1 MSPLSFVVP
10 AMVNK
15 VTLIGRLG
23 KDPEFR
29 VTAGGT
35 PMAKFSL
42 ATTEKRKDASGQLV
56 ETTEWHKCAA
66 WARQAEIARDYLT
79 KGQLL
84 YVEGRIH
91 YDSYENKEGVKVYTT
106 DIVVSNFQMLSGKGE
121 SGSGSAPKPA
131 PVNDPPARREEPKSE
146 GGFEDDDLPF

>member
-1 MSPLSFVVP
+1 
-10 AMVNK
+10 MVNK

-42 ATTEKRKDASGQLV
+42 ATSEKRKNPNGEVV
-56 ETTEWHKCAA
+56 ETTEWHRLTC
-66 WARQAEIARDYLT
+66 WSRQAEVARDYLA

-121 SGSGSAPKPA
+121 GSSAGGSESSGGGAGHSTTKGESAGGR
-131 PVNDPPARREEPKSE
+131 VES

>member
-1 MSPLSFVVP
+1 
-10 AMVNK
+10 MVNK
-15 VTLIGRLG
+15 WVGIGRVG

-35 PMAKFSL
+35 PMAKFTL
-42 ATTEKRKDASGQLV
+42 ATSEKRKNAQGELV
-56 ETTEWHKCAA
+56 EQTEWHRLTC

-91 YDSYENKEGVKVYTT
+91 YDQYENKDGQKVYTT

-121 SGSGSAPKPA
+121 SGSGSAPQPA
-131 PVNDPPARREEPKSE
+131 QAPKE
-146 GGFEDDDLPF
+146 RGGFEDDDLPF